1 MKKSLYL
8 WALIAVVLIA
18 LTGCENKK
26 LPVPKE
32 IEIPASSKEVFSAG
46 ISFDSGI
53 TEINTGTDPG
63 DGTWDDSG
71 EVPGEESG
79 EESEEEE
86 VPQVKDVQFTAP
98 SPWTAA
104 VTETKALDWLTVEPM
119 SGAAGE
125 VKMTVTAQG
134 NTTYQERRAAVTIK
148 AGGSEAT
155 FEVVQAPKPIPVSS
169 VTLDKSEI
177 TLAEGETLTL
187 TATVKPDDAADK
199 TVTWATSN
207 KGVATVDASGKVTA
221 LRAGKATIR
230 AKSGKK
236 SAYCKLSVTAS
247 ATGISM
253 NRTTL
258 ELTEGETETLTV
270 RLEPANT
277 TDPVTWSSS
286 DPSVATVDAGGKITA
301 VKAGSAAITAQAGD
315 MSATCTVTVKAKVI
329 PVSSVSLNKPSLELT
344 EGDSE
349 TLTATVAPDN
359 ASDKTVS
366 WSSSDA
372 TIASV
377 DANGRVTAVKA
388 GSATITAQ
396 AGDLSATCTVTV
408 KAKIIPV
415 TSVSLNKP
423 SLELTEGD
431 TETLT
436 ATIAPDNATDKTVS
450 WSSSDAT
457 TASVDA
463 TGKVTA
469 VKAGTATITAK
480 AGDKS
485 ATCTVTVEALGPKA
499 VDLGLSVKWA
509 DCNLGAANPE
519 DAGDYYAWGYAQPDD
534 KELYGWTN
542 YTLCNGTSDS
552 MKKYCNDA
560 DFGSVDNILV
570 LEPADDAA
578 FVKLGGTWRMPTF
591 AELLE
596 LMDENKC
603 DWSKEILNGVKGY
616 RVTSKMPGHTGESIF
631 LPTQTYSADLET
643 DWELEPGYELGL
655 YWSSSIGDGN
665 DDYYSPTPNL
675 AYSLVFD
682 YDTTPPTFDIL
693 NRFCRL
699 SIRPVCK

>member
-286 DPSVATVDAGGKITA
+286 DPSVATVDAGGKVTA
-301 VKAGSAAITAQAGD
+301 VKAGSAA
-315 MSATCTVTVKAKVI
+315 
-329 PVSSVSLNKPSLELT
+329 
-344 EGDSE
+344 
-349 TLTATVAPDN
+349 
-359 ASDKTVS
+359 
-366 WSSSDA
+366 
-372 TIASV
+372 
-377 DANGRVTAVKA
+377 
-388 GSATITAQ
+388 ITAQ